1 MQATQS
7 QNNAAA
13 AAAIANSMASLGL
26 PPSISVSVT
35 VKGSD
40 NSSAPMDL
48 SGGLAK
54 PDLNG
59 GDQEDSGGHRK
70 RKVDDSMP
78 PPGKEKKR
86 RKLDEIVLGLSAAK
100 GGSGGLFSSPRS
112 SSQGPKASTSSDSNP
127 LGLSFP
133 RSSGITIMP
142 CSKDKDDKYSKESVS
157 KLAAHVQA
165 AEAQALFLSRLPGV
179 STSRT
184 NSAEAPRISIE
195 PLRNSAD
202 KESSAINK
210 LPDFLLHKLDSYAP
224 THEDKVSK
232 WLTDQQGITPERP
245 ISPDV
250 ELPDSKRRRKPRVD
264 PAMLDWNRL
273 NGDEHVSVINRLTGK
288 KITGTKAPK
297 LHSLAQWL
305 LDNPMFDVDPKWSDL
320 VKEKGNLPGDLHRRV
335 AGSPSVTLTSG
346 SSTSAAAAAAAA
358 ALSGMRSSSS
368 SLPNDKKRSAGRSS
382 TTTTTSSSGRTGNAS
397 SALPSASTSASAS
410 TSGLNLAN
418 FAGLNPSF
426 LSSLPLGL
434 DPKNPLFAAFDPK
447 NPLFG
452 ALDPKTAALFGAS
465 LDPKNNPLAG
475 IDPKNP
481 LLSSLDPKN
490 PLSMFGGFPGLA
502 GLGGLGNLGN
512 LGNLGALGNLGSMN
526 NPLFSNLAGFMPE
539 LATSSAATT
548 SKSSSSTRR
557 EDKGKKPA

>member
-297 LHSLAQWL
+297 LHSLAQRL

-397 SALPSASTSASAS
+397 SALPSASTSAS
-410 TSGLNLAN
+410 TSGLNL
-418 FAGLNPSF
+418 
-426 LSSLPLGL
+426 
-434 DPKNPLFAAFDPK
+434 
-447 NPLFG
+447 
-452 ALDPKTAALFGAS
+452 
-465 LDPKNNPLAG
+465 
-475 IDPKNP
+475 
-481 LLSSLDPKN
+481 
-490 PLSMFGGFPGLA
+490 
-502 GLGGLGNLGN
+502 
-512 LGNLGALGNLGSMN
+512 
-526 NPLFSNLAGFMPE
+526 
-539 LATSSAATT
+539 
-548 SKSSSSTRR
+548 
-557 EDKGKKPA
+557 